1 MKLDGSRL
9 RLAASDLANHLG
21 CRHLT
26 NLNRLVATGSLKP
39 PSWRDPSG
47 EVMQKRGLEHDRQ
60 YLEHLL
66 LTPLSIANRPGD
78 VELVALMSPR
88 K

>member
-1 MKLDGSRL
+1 MKLDGSRP

-39 PSWRDPSG
+39 PFWRDPSA
-47 EVMQKRGLEHDRQ
+47 EVVQKRGLEHECQ